1 MRRARDEESEL
12 LAQIVANPEDTAP
25 RLVYADWLQ
34 ERGDL
39 RGECI
44 ALLLQSK
51 LRKTAQARLNEIFEV
66 ASAAIEGD
74 IEQHGGIAFIERGM
88 VEMLYIG
95 IAKLLKHGDRWLARH
110 PITHVRITNHSGKPT
125 RGKLAELAT
134 STVLAKIRTLE
145 LEIDSIDFSPL
156 WESKRFAML
165 DRLEMSA
172 IGMPPS
178 PKGLANLA
186 LLRAPKLR
194 SIRFY
199 CIEGV
204 ERALTTIAANKHSK
218 ALETIEVDPGS
229 SGRRGRRGRRE
240 EPRDETFTMAALRE
254 RFPPASSKTATAS
267 KRRA

>member
-1 MRRARDEESEL
+1 MRPRDEEGEL
-12 LAQIVANPEDTAP
+12 LAQIVANPEDVAP

-44 ALLLQSK
+44 ALLLQPK
-51 LRKTAQARLNEIFEV
+51 LDKKAQARLNDIFEP
-66 ASAAIEGD
+66 ASRLIEGD
-74 IEQHGGIAFIERGM
+74 IPAHGGIAFIERGL
-88 VEMLYIG
+88 VEALYIG
-95 IAKLLKHGDRWLARH
+95 LAKLLKHGDRWFAQH
-110 PITHVRITNHSGKPT
+110 PITSVKITNHSGKPT
-125 RGKLAELAT
+125 RGKLAELAS

-172 IGMPPS
+172 IGVKPS

-194 SIRFY
+194 SIRLY

-204 ERALTTIAANKHSK
+204 ERALTAIAANRNLK
-218 ALETIEVDPGS
+218 ALETIEVAPGS
-229 SGRRGRRGRRE
+229 SGRRGRRE
-240 EPRDETFTMAALRE
+240 QPTDETFTMASLRE
-254 RFPPASSKTATAS
+254 RFPPAKAAATSKS
-267 KRRA
+267 RS